1 MKSEEIEKRVFCW
14 RGYAIFIP
22 FHAPCTCS
30 SIEAVNSW
38 ANDTRNCRKRNNCPK
53 SAISF
58 LLTIY
63 SLSLSLGSQL
73 QCPAGYLTSCNL
85 APEHLQCPATVV
97 INSFADCDV
106 EKMVILKIIFNLT
119 VVILKIYKKK
129 ILKFTV
135 EKIYVVVYRDRIG
148 L

>member
-1 MKSEEIEKRVFCW
+1 MQS
-14 RGYAIFIP
+14 FIP

-119 VVILKIYKKK
+119 VVILKIYKK
-129 ILKFTV
+129 IGF
-135 EKIYVVVYRDRIG
+135 KIYSRKNLCCNVPRQNRPIMCF
-148 L
+148 